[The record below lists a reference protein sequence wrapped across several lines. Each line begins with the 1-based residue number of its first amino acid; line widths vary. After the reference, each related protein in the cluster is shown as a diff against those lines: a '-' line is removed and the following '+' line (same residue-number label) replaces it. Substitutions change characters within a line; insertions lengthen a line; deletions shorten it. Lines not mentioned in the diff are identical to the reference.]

1 MSDDVLVEARRS
13 LFAEVRR
20 LSGLLETEKTRR
32 RAPMVRRLHE
42 IRRMLDRGYHYSS
55 QAGQDLVIDMMMQRK
70 RGGTFLDIGGYD
82 GVTGSNTFFLEVFR
96 GWTGALVEPVPA
108 QLQKAQEVR
117 RCPCHGVA
125 VAASE
130 GEADF
135 IEVVEG
141 YTQMSG
147 LAETD
152 DARVLQTVRADAR
165 HKERR
170 ISVKTRTLARIMA
183 DTGVT
188 APDLI
193 SLDIEGSEIPVLES
207 FDFAKYSVEFW
218 SIENNTGDLALSEIM
233 RANGYRLAEFCGP
246 DELYQRVPE

>member
-1 MSDDVLVEARRS
+1 MSDSLADTRKA

-20 LSGLLETEKTRR
+20 LSGILEKDKTRC
-32 RAPMVRRLHE
+32 RAPLVRRLHE
-42 IRRMLDRGYHYSS
+42 TRRMLDPGYRYTS
-55 QAGQDLVIDMMMQRK
+55 QAGQDLVIDMMLNRK

-108 QLQKAQEVR
+108 QLKKAQQVR

-125 VAASE
+125 VAVTE
-130 GEADF
+130 GEAEF

-147 LAETD
+147 LTETYH
-152 DARVLQTVRADAR
+152 ARALATVRSDSR

-170 ISVKTRTLARIMA
+170 LTVETRTLAGIMEE
-183 DTGVT
+183 TGVT
-188 APDLI
+188 APDFI
-193 SLDIEGSEIPVLES
+193 SLDIEGGELPVLEA
-207 FDFAKYSVEFW
+207 FDFSRFRVEFW
-218 SIENNTGDLALSEIM
+218 SIENNTADRRISEIM
-233 RANGYRLAEFCGP
+233 FDNGYKLAEFCGP
-246 DELYQRVPE
+246 DEVYQLAGE

>member
-1 MSDDVLVEARRS
+1 MSDILADTRQA

-20 LSGLLETEKTRR
+20 LSGILEKDKTRR

-42 IRRMLDRGYHYSS
+42 IRRMLDPGYHYSS
-55 QAGQDLVIDMMMQRK
+55 QAGQDLVIDMMLQRK

-82 GVTGSNTFFLEVFR
+82 GVSGSNTFFLEVFR
-96 GWTGALVEPVPA
+96 GWTGALIEPVPA
-108 QLQKAQEVR
+108 QLQKAQDVR

-125 VAASE
+125 VAATE

-147 LAETD
+147 LAETYD
-152 DARVLQTVRADAR
+152 ERALATVRADSR

-170 ISVKTRTLARIMA
+170 FTVATRTLAGIMEE
-183 DTGVT
+183 TGVT
-188 APDLI
+188 APDFV
-193 SLDIEGSEIPVLES
+193 SLDIEGGEIPVLES
-207 FDFAKYSVEFW
+207 FDFSEFSVEFW
-218 SIENNTGDLALSEIM
+218 SIENNTGDRRISEIM
-233 RANGYRLAEFCGP
+233 YDNGYKLAEFCGP
-246 DELYQRVPE
+246 DEVYQLVQE